1 MTPEPSI
8 RTFTSPRPSPESAF
22 SRETILEEAARI
34 TSTDR
39 NAAYG
44 SPLENHSSTAVMFAE
59 YLHRKYR
66 VDLPLDYGDVCMFNI
81 LQKVSRQANSPKR
94 DNLTDIAGFARNV
107 EMADDELA
115 RKYAGEVDPSVDSS
129 LTNGKAGES

>member
-1 MTPEPSI
+1 MTPEPTI

-44 SPLENHSSTAVMFAE
+44 DPLDNHTSTAVMFGE
-59 YLHRKYR
+59 YLHRR
-66 VDLPLDYGDVCMFNI
+66 FGVDLPLDYGDVCMFNI
-81 LQKVSRQANSPKR
+81 LQKVSRQANCPKR
-94 DNLTDIAGFARNV
+94 DNLVDIAGFARNV
-107 EMADDELA
+107 EMAADTLA
-115 RKYAGEVDPSVDSS
+115 SRLSGEGGAS
-129 LTNGKAGES
+129 